1 MKKKIIFF
9 HHSGNLGGA
18 PKNLWYLLK
27 ELDKNIYD
35 PFLFMIK
42 SGPGVKFFKELNI
55 PVFVDKKIKPFW
67 GSEGSGMNWKIFIKN
82 FLGFFSTYFRARQII
97 KDINPEIIHLN
108 TTCFFHVAMAAK
120 SVNPAI
126 KIISHVQEPL
136 LKSFPGKILKYM
148 NFFYVDEFV
157 PVSKFDEST
166 IKHKENSSVVY
177 NSVDF
182 NEFNIEHKSKK
193 FRYELQIGDDEILV
207 TYLGRIIYQ
216 NGLEYLIDA
225 AKLLKDYPEIKIAI
239 TGFTEVNEEYQ
250 NKIKKESS
258 GIPNIIQVP
267 FRKDV
272 PDIIASSDIIV
283 FPSVVPHFARSVI
296 EAAAMGKPSIASN
309 LGGPAESIMNGET
322 GLLVPPKNSKAL
334 ANAIKYLADDSFLR
348 FSMGQKA
355 YEVAKEKYD
364 SKVNAQKVFQIYEG
378 INDTV

>member
-1 MKKKIIFF
+1 M
-9 HHSGNLGGA
+9 
-18 PKNLWYLLK
+18 
-27 ELDKNIYD
+27 
-35 PFLFMIK
+35 
-42 SGPGVKFFKELNI
+42 
-55 PVFVDKKIKPFW
+55 
-67 GSEGSGMNWKIFIKN
+67 
-82 FLGFFSTYFRARQII
+82 
-97 KDINPEIIHLN
+97 
-108 TTCFFHVAMAAK
+108 
-120 SVNPAI
+120 
-126 KIISHVQEPL
+126 
-136 LKSFPGKILKYM
+136 
-148 NFFYVDEFV
+148 
-157 PVSKFDEST
+157 
-166 IKHKENSSVVY
+166 
-177 NSVDF
+177 
-182 NEFNIEHKSKK
+182 
-193 FRYELQIGDDEILV
+193 
-207 TYLGRIIYQ
+207 
-216 NGLEYLIDA
+216 
-225 AKLLKDYPEIKIAI
+225 
-239 TGFTEVNEEYQ
+239 NEEYQ